1 MLKLKIARL
10 FDTAII
16 FQLELW
22 MRIQQYPVL
31 LQTVVSAESTMCYT
45 DVFRK
50 FIRLLSIAL
59 EEASIVLKGRQ
70 RIISQDMSTN
80 ELFVLWG
87 WVVVD
92 KLCL

>member
-22 MRIQQYPVL
+22 MRIQQYTVL
-31 LQTVVSAESTMCYT
+31 LQTVVSAESTICYT
-45 DVFRK
+45 DVFKK
-50 FIRLLSIAL
+50 FIHLLSIAL

-70 RIISQDMSTN
+70 RIISQDTSTS

-87 WVVVD
+87 WVVMD